1 MHRHRFQTTRAQTP
15 RNRKRR
21 AMLPDMTTFYDLE
34 MTSITG
40 EQVTFD
46 QYKNT
51 FALIVN
57 VASA

>member
-1 MHRHRFQTTRAQTP
+1 
-15 RNRKRR
+15 
-21 AMLPDMTTFYDLE
+21 MLPDMSTFYDLE

-40 EQVTFD
+40 KQVTFD

>member
-1 MHRHRFQTTRAQTP
+1 
-15 RNRKRR
+15 
-21 AMLPDMTTFYDLE
+21 MLPDMSTFYDLE

-46 QYKNT
+46 RYKNT

>member
-1 MHRHRFQTTRAQTP
+1 
-15 RNRKRR
+15 
-21 AMLPDMTTFYDLE
+21 MLRYMSTFYDLE